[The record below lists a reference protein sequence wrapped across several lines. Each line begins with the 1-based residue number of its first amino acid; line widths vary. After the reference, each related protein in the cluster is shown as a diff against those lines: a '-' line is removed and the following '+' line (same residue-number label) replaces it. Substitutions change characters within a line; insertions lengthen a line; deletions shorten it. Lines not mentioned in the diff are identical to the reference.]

1 MSRLYA
7 GVTLRGLYLIG
18 ALCIGL
24 HVPAQKPET
33 LQRAW
38 QEYQFLSLDV
48 AEKLFLET
56 QDSDVDPEYLLEAK
70 VGLAMIA
77 QYRERNPDLEKAEAL
92 YQEALAGNPKPEVRA
107 LINSFLADL
116 YLSRGAD
123 SEARVVL
130 DTLIDENIDSVVGQ
144 DALIRRLTLMMGEYA
159 SPQSIAAARN
169 VEADLNRIRVKVSEE
184 RPYLIPLIYS
194 LLGRIYFW
202 AEDYA
207 STVQQYEN
215 FTTLGNANTTSY
227 GTQASALYRIAN
239 IYEQKLN
246 QPEQAGLF
254 YRRLVED
261 YPNSAMSYYALEKA
275 ILLGAFSREEANKI
289 RLGGLTPEILDEL
302 FSAVPAEGKVSE

>member
-1 MSRLYA
+1 
-7 GVTLRGLYLIG
+7 
-18 ALCIGL
+18 
-24 HVPAQKPET
+24 
-33 LQRAW
+33 
-38 QEYQFLSLDV
+38 
-48 AEKLFLET
+48 
-56 QDSDVDPEYLLEAK
+56 
-70 VGLAMIA
+70 
-77 QYRERNPDLEKAEAL
+77 
-92 YQEALAGNPKPEVRA
+92 LAGNPKPEVRA

>member
-1 MSRLYA
+1 M
-7 GVTLRGLYLIG
+7 
-18 ALCIGL
+18 
-24 HVPAQKPET
+24 
-33 LQRAW
+33 
-38 QEYQFLSLDV
+38 
-48 AEKLFLET
+48 
-56 QDSDVDPEYLLEAK
+56 
-70 VGLAMIA
+70 
-77 QYRERNPDLEKAEAL
+77 
-92 YQEALAGNPKPEVRA
+92 
-107 LINSFLADL
+107 
-116 YLSRGAD
+116 
-123 SEARVVL
+123 
-130 DTLIDENIDSVVGQ
+130 VGQ